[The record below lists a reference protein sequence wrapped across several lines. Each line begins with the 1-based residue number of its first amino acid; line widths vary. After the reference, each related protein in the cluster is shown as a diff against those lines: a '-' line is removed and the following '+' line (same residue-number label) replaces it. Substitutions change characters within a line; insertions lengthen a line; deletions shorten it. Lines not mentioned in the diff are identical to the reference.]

1 MEESAGEVNQWEES
15 MGEKSVGAQEETE
28 FQTFILTCWVSYSIS
43 TFLSTDMSNWREKNV
58 GI

>member
-1 MEESAGEVNQWEES
+1 MGEDNQWEES

-28 FQTFILTCWVSYSIS
+28 FQTFILSCWVSYSIS
-43 TFLSTDMSNWREKNV
+43 TFLSTDMSNWRDKNV